1 MSGRIPNCILFQIL
15 KPQNL
20 IRYVFLK
27 TRRQTNT
34 HIKRPHCNHKKKLND
49 NKDIILPY
57 PYMPHI
63 LHGIFI
69 EKMELWWFKNVLCT
83 HIRTFLS
90 VSVYLLDLIEFQRDK
105 TILNSYPHSVLSV
118 HACTYFTHGSF
129 CDCHELSV
137 SDYGNKIFIMRNS
150 VVSECLQ

>member
-49 NKDIILPY
+49 NEDIILPY

-69 EKMELWWFKNVLCT
+69 EKMEL
-83 HIRTFLS
+83 
-90 VSVYLLDLIEFQRDK
+90 
-105 TILNSYPHSVLSV
+105 
-118 HACTYFTHGSF
+118 
-129 CDCHELSV
+129 
-137 SDYGNKIFIMRNS
+137 
-150 VVSECLQ
+150 